1 MQFVQVAFE
10 GDGFVVFG
18 GVCEVGEVEVFSDD
32 GVVVFFDDGAADV
45 GEPVLGEFP
54 VWVWFVVDAQ
64 GDVSCPVFVA
74 DFQVGEFA
82 CVGEVGGEG

>member
-18 GVCEVGEVEVFSDD
+18 GVFEISEVEVFSDD
-32 GVVVFFDDGAADV
+32 GVVVFFDNGVSHAF
-45 GEPVLGEFP
+45 EPVVGEFP

-74 DFQVGEFA
+74 DFQVGEFS
-82 CVGEVGGEG
+82 CVGEVGGED